1 MPKVYLSPA
10 MHRQN
15 ECCYPRPD
23 GKQCYEALENN
34 EYIDILEPVLNRCG
48 IETKR
53 GYRRTP
59 MNNEDGDKIMKQN
72 VAESNAWGA
81 DVHYISHTNG
91 ANGTVKGYRPI
102 YFTGSAKGKKLAEIM
117 VKYRK
122 QIYPYSVVL
131 NNRTDLYE
139 LKNTNAVAF
148 YEEHVFHDNLEDA
161 TWFHTHMNEIAESA
175 AKGLCEYFG
184 IPYIAPAAT
193 SSTPTMTTT
202 ILRKGSTGPEVKSLQ
217 KKLLQIG
224 YYLGSYGAD
233 GDYGENT
240 ELAVRLLQKDSN
252 LTVDGVFGKQTSESL
267 DLAVSNAA
275 AANKAIVNKIKL
287 IKTPP
292 KCTKDLVIK
301 YAKQELGN
309 LEKDSLKDLNS
320 KTSNAGDNNYT
331 KYAQEADAI
340 GLYNALVQGQPW
352 CATWVDN
359 VFIHAYGLNKGCAM
373 KYMPTT
379 KSKSAACNEAAAYYQ
394 KVNKWFDTPEIGD
407 QVFFKSA
414 KYNYAHTGLVIDIKD
429 NKVITI
435 EGNTSSKAG
444 VVENGGAVEQKEYP
458 LNYSNFK
465 GFGRPDYDEEIQE
478 QEPIEDKS
486 YVVRITAVALNVRSG
501 PGTNYPVVK
510 VLREGGNS
518 FTIVDE
524 KNGFGLLKSGIGWI
538 MLQHTERVI

>member
-34 EYIDILEPVLNRCG
+34 EYIDILEPVLNRCK

-59 MNNEDGDKIMKQN
+59 MNNDDGDKIMKQN

-184 IPYIAPAAT
+184 IPYVAPSNDNKPAIP
-193 SSTPTMTTT
+193 STTTT
-202 ILRKGSTGPEVKSLQ
+202 ILRKGSTGAEVKSLQ

-233 GDYGENT
+233 GDYGDATVTAVRKFQKDNS
-240 ELAVRLLQKDSN
+240 LAVDGEAGPNTLAAVDRVLPIVQQEQKTIANRLRQAQPKDFSIQPIIN
-252 LTVDGVFGKQTSESL
+252 WAENERNYT
-267 DLAVSNAA
+267 
-275 AANKAIVNKIKL
+275 
-287 IKTPP
+287 
-292 KCTKDLVIK
+292 
-301 YAKQELGN
+301 
-309 LEKDSLKDLNS
+309 EKDSLTDLND
-320 KTSNAGDNNYT
+320 KTKNAGDDNYT
-331 KYAQEADAI
+331 KYSQEVDALGVFSAQ
-340 GLYNALVQGQPW
+340 VQGQPW
-352 CATWVDN
+352 CATWVTDG
-359 VFIHAYGLNKGCAM
+359 FINTYGVNKGLDMLCQPN
-373 KYMPTT
+373 KN
-379 KSKSAACNEAAAYYQ
+379 SNAACCGDAAEYYQ
-394 KVNKWFDTPEIGD
+394 KAGRWYTSPQVGD
-407 QVFFKSA
+407 QVFFKTT
-414 KYNYAHTGLVIDIKD
+414 KYQYAHTGIVTEVTDTE
-429 NKVITI
+429 VTTI
-435 EGNTSSKAG
+435 EGNTSSEKG
-444 VVENGGAVEQKEYP
+444 VISNGGAVTKKHYP
-458 LNYSNFK
+458 VGYSGFK
-465 GFGRPDYDEEIQE
+465 GFGRPKYEAKQE
-478 QEPIEDKS
+478 KPEFEP
-486 YVVRITAVALNVRSG
+486 YVVRLTAIALNVRTG
-501 PGTNYPVVK
+501 PGTQYPVTMVI
-510 VLREGGNS
+510 RGGGA
-518 FTIVDE
+518 FTIVAE
-524 KNGFGLLKSGIGWI
+524 ENGFGKLKSGAGWI
-538 MLQHTERVI
+538 MLQHTERVE

>member
-59 MNNEDGDKIMKQN
+59 MNNEDGDKIMRQN

-184 IPYIAPAAT
+184 IPYVAPAAT
-193 SSTPTMTTT
+193 PSTPTMTTA

-233 GDYGENT
+233 GDYGDATVTAVRKFQKDNS
-240 ELAVRLLQKDSN
+240 LAVDGEAGPNTLAA
-252 LTVDGVFGKQTSESL
+252 VDKVLPIVQQEQ
-267 DLAVSNAA
+267 
-275 AANKAIVNKIKL
+275 KAIANRL
-287 IKTPP
+287 RQAQP
-292 KCTKDLVIK
+292 KDFSVQPIINWAENERNYT
-301 YAKQELGN
+301 
-309 LEKDSLKDLNS
+309 EKDSLIDLDD
-320 KTSNAGDNNYT
+320 KIKNAGDDNYT
-331 KYAQEADAI
+331 KYSQEVDAL
-340 GLYNALVQGQPW
+340 GVFSTQVQGQPW
-352 CATWVDN
+352 CATWVTDG
-359 VFIHAYGLNKGCAM
+359 FINTYGVDKGLDMLCQ
-373 KYMPTT
+373 P
-379 KSKSAACNEAAAYYQ
+379 SKNSNAACCGDAAEYYQ
-394 KVNKWFDTPEIGD
+394 KAGRWYTSPQVGD
-407 QVFFKSA
+407 QVFFKTT
-414 KYNYAHTGLVIDIKD
+414 KYQYAHTGIVTEVTNTEIT
-429 NKVITI
+429 TI
-435 EGNTSSKAG
+435 EGNTSSEKG
-444 VVENGGAVEQKEYP
+444 VVSNGGAVTKKHYP
-458 LNYSNFK
+458 VGYSGFK
-465 GFGRPDYDEEIQE
+465 GFGRPKYEAKQEEPDF
-478 QEPIEDKS
+478 EP
-486 YVVRITAVALNVRSG
+486 YVVRLTAIALNVRTG
-501 PGTNYPVVK
+501 PGTQYPVAMVI
-510 VLREGGNS
+510 RGGGA
-518 FTIVDE
+518 FTIVAE
-524 KNGFGLLKSGIGWI
+524 ENGFGKLKSGAGWI
-538 MLQHTERVI
+538 MLQHTERVE